1 MFVAECRWPIVKS
14 HQIGNNNY
22 FLADAEKYSSVLNY
36 RLISVHRQV
45 GTTYLGEAIP
55 LFRLLLDSI
64 STAALY
70 LRLPWACLDSADF
83 LYCVTFIFTC
93 LLHLA
98 QNELRALGTLTIAW
112 FFSKKD
118 FQRFQLKHTFLYNR
132 LHDMYKT
139 SIFIVFNVN
148 LSVSHNLPL

>member
-1 MFVAECRWPIVKS
+1 MFVAECRWPIIKS
-14 HQIGNNNY
+14 HQIGNNNF
-22 FLADAEKYSSVLNY
+22 FLADAEKYSSVLNN
-36 RLISVHRQV
+36 RLISVHLQV
-45 GTTYLGEAIP
+45 LTTYLGSVRSF
-55 LFRLLLDSI
+55 LHSVSSSI
-64 STAALY
+64 FTAALY

-98 QNELRALGTLTIAW
+98 QKELRALGTLTIAW

-139 SIFIVFNVN
+139 SIFIEFNVN